1 MMKSGIL
8 ILSLVLVAQ
17 VVLAVTFN
25 LNRAEHGAFQSQE
38 GLLAADPA
46 AADAVVIE
54 GEQAQLRLAKEDGV
68 WRLPESHGFPASGS
82 KVEQVMAEL
91 AALQKGWPVATS
103 ADAAQRF
110 KVAPE
115 AFERKIVFQEGN
127 SDVATLYLGT
137 SPGFRKVHARLEG
150 ENEIY
155 AVPFSAYQAGIEAD
169 DWLDAEFL
177 KLDARDISRVQ
188 LPDVTLQREGDDV
201 DVVGLAADEE
211 TVKSEADSVVRK
223 LAELRVQDVLGS
235 EPDVP
240 FAQDEPALEIVLT
253 FKGEPAL
260 TYFFFTPQ
268 DGDYYVAKR
277 SDQPYF
283 LKVAAFTVDDIK
295 AVDRETLVARLAP
308 DDAAEENVASDDAG
322 ADNDINA
329 GVVDDLE

>member
-38 GLLAADPA
+38 KLLATDPA

-54 GEQAQLRLAKEDGV
+54 GEEARIRLTRDDGV

-110 KVAPE
+110 KVASQ
-115 AFERKIVFQEGN
+115 AFERKIVFQQGDSE
-127 SDVATLYLGT
+127 VATLYMGT
-137 SPGFRKVHARLEG
+137 SPGFRKIHARLEG

-155 AVPFSAYQAGIEAD
+155 AVPFSAYQAGVEAG

-177 KLDARDISRVQ
+177 KLDTQDISAVQ
-188 LPDVTLQREGDDV
+188 LPDVKLQRESDGV
-201 DVVGLAADEE
+201 DVVDLAADEE
-211 TVKSEADSVVRK
+211 TVKSEAEGVLRK
-223 LAELRVQDVLGS
+223 LAELRVQEVLGN
-235 EPDVP
+235 EPDAR
-240 FAQDEPALEIVLT
+240 FRQDEPALSASVTLKDEQT
-253 FKGEPAL
+253 L
-260 TYFFFTPQ
+260 TYTFSKPQ
-268 DGDYYVAKR
+268 DADYYVVKR

-295 AVDRETLVARLAP
+295 AIDRETLVASV
-308 DDAAEENVASDDAG
+308 AAEDSVASDDVG
-322 ADNDINA
+322 ADSDINA
-329 GVVDDLE
+329 GIVDDLE